1 MLLSIYVFSCTQT
14 ILKKLIPLFV
24 VPKLRKKIH
33 LKRNILT
40 NKGKNLFKLTKNKE
54 KISITWYFPLLF
66 YKKVVI
72 YVSTFIFLLGKYS
85 AVLHYIPLF
94 ENECSN
100 YTFPSI
106 CPSWKKRFTEVYRKT
121 SIRKL
126 NEIPSGYSLTNCANL
141 INYRKLYQS
150 IFNKFFTLSHTD
162 TATFESAHP

>member
-14 ILKKLIPLFV
+14 ILKNLIPLFV

-106 CPSWKKRFTEVYRKT
+106 CPSWKNVSQKYAEKR
-121 SIRKL
+121 
-126 NEIPSGYSLTNCANL
+126 PSENSMRYHPD
-141 INYRKLYQS
+141 
-150 IFNKFFTLSHTD
+150 TLWQTVP
-162 TATFESAHP
+162 T